1 MKNIFRGLLV
11 ILFLNTFLFSETR
24 ENILKYYQ
32 DNGLTFVRIQG
43 VPDHKLGAM
52 IIKEVYKR
60 LNINVNIISM
70 PGKRALK
77 EAQKGEI
84 IDGEVIRIMK
94 IQALSPTLIRL
105 SPHIRELEGT
115 VFSIKHKVKI
125 KEWSSLN
132 GYKIGMVRGVQY
144 IEDGLAKSVNKS
156 TKISKVKSDE
166 SLLLLLNL
174 GRVDLAVTAKF
185 NGLYQIKKLKL
196 SDKIHSLDNALTKER
211 LYHYLNVKHK
221 LLVPIIEDHLAKMKQ
236 SGELDKLRIKMENIL
251 LDKISGS
258 LN

>member
-1 MKNIFRGLLV
+1 
-11 ILFLNTFLFSETR
+11 
-24 ENILKYYQ
+24 
-32 DNGLTFVRIQG
+32 
-43 VPDHKLGAM
+43 
-52 IIKEVYKR
+52 
-60 LNINVNIISM
+60 
-70 PGKRALK
+70 
-77 EAQKGEI
+77 
-84 IDGEVIRIMK
+84 
-94 IQALSPTLIRL
+94 
-105 SPHIRELEGT
+105 
-115 VFSIKHKVKI
+115 
-125 KEWSSLN
+125 
-132 GYKIGMVRGVQY
+132 MVRGVQY

-251 LDKISGS
+251 LDNI
-258 LN
+258 

>member
-43 VPDHKLGAM
+43 IPDQKLGAM
-52 IIKEVYKR
+52 IIKEVYKS
-60 LNINVNIISM
+60 LNINVNIIPM

-105 SPHIRELEGT
+105 SPHIR
-115 VFSIKHKVKI
+115 
-125 KEWSSLN
+125 
-132 GYKIGMVRGVQY
+132 
-144 IEDGLAKSVNKS
+144 
-156 TKISKVKSDE
+156 
-166 SLLLLLNL
+166 
-174 GRVDLAVTAKF
+174 
-185 NGLYQIKKLKL
+185 
-196 SDKIHSLDNALTKER
+196 
-211 LYHYLNVKHK
+211 
-221 LLVPIIEDHLAKMKQ
+221 
-236 SGELDKLRIKMENIL
+236 
-251 LDKISGS
+251 
-258 LN
+258 